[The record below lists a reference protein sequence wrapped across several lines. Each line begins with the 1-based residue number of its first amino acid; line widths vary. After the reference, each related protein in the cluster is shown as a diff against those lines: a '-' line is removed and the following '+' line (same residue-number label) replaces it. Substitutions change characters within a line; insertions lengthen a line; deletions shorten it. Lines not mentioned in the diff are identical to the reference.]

1 MHSLGSLGA
10 IDWLMPTSHTGGNSQ
25 PKLPHV
31 PYHPK
36 TPHPQKNNPKS
47 KRYNYVSKIPETQ
60 NMEQSVMEQSVME
73 QSIMKLEKCLTSHL
87 DY

>member
-31 PYHPK
+31 PYHLK
-36 TPHPQKNNPKS
+36 TPHPQKKYLKS
-47 KRYNYVSKIPETQ
+47 KMYIYVSKSPETQ
-60 NMEQSVMEQSVME
+60 NIQQNFNGT
-73 QSIMKLEKCLTSHL
+73 KCDET
-87 DY
+87 